1 MEEPNMKINKLIKNK
16 YAKAILCFSTV
27 VLLTAPT
34 QSVFAVEETAQTPS
48 APVESTPAENI
59 PVESTPVE
67 SAPIESVSPVESA
80 SSEESQSNA
89 ASESAPIES
98 ATSEESKTDSSSA
111 APPSGDNTAKPQPDS
126 SNNVSAQND
135 IKITPL
141 QGTFYAAVETLN
153 VRSGPSTKHNKI
165 GHLEYGQEFTVTGK
179 TADNWYQIQ
188 YSGSHGYVSAQFV
201 SDTPLISTG
210 VSDTEAPAETTP
222 AVETQIEPISE
233 PESDE
238 EDSTDETYI
247 ETVTNLFGTP
257 VVIALA
263 LAILGVL
270 SLITYSVIGLFKKE
284 GISED
289 YDVYDDEYYD
299 DEDTYRDNNSFN
311 TEYDDNCDKEVY
323 DDEDF
328 NDEDFDETVYDN
340 ASYDDENS
348 DENDEYYEDDEEY
361 NEDYY
366 NRNHNKRPRRR

>member
-1 MEEPNMKINKLIKNK
+1 MEEPNMKINELIKNK
-16 YAKAILCFSTV
+16 YTKAILCFSTAA
-27 VLLTAPT
+27 LLTAPT

-48 APVESTPAENI
+48 APIESTPAENIPTENI

-111 APPSGDNTAKPQPDS
+111 APPSGDNTPKPQPDS
-126 SNNVSAQND
+126 SNNASAEND

-153 VRSGPSTKHNKI
+153 VRSGPSTKHTKI
-165 GHLEYGQEFTVTGK
+165 GHFEYGQEFTVTGK

-201 SDTPLISTG
+201 SDTSPISTG

-222 AVETQIEPISE
+222 TVETQIDPISE

-238 EDSTDETYI
+238 EESTDETYTK
-247 ETVTNLFGTP
+247 TVSNLFGTP

-284 GISED
+284 GTSED

-311 TEYDDNCDKEVY
+311 AEYDDNYDEEVY

-328 NDEDFDETVYDN
+328 DDASYNEEIFDEN
-340 ASYDDENS
+340 E
-348 DENDEYYEDDEEY
+348 EYYGEDEEY

-366 NRNHNKRPRRR
+366 DRNHNKRPRRR

>member
-1 MEEPNMKINKLIKNK
+1 MKINKLIKNK

-34 QSVFAVEETAQTPS
+34 QSVFAAEETAQTPS
-48 APVESTPAENI
+48 APIESTPAENI

-179 TADNWYQIQ
+179 I
-188 YSGSHGYVSAQFV
+188 H
-201 SDTPLISTG
+201 I
-210 VSDTEAPAETTP
+210 
-222 AVETQIEPISE
+222 
-233 PESDE
+233 
-238 EDSTDETYI
+238 
-247 ETVTNLFGTP
+247 
-257 VVIALA
+257 
-263 LAILGVL
+263 
-270 SLITYSVIGLFKKE
+270 KK
-284 GISED
+284 D
-289 YDVYDDEYYD
+289 
-299 DEDTYRDNNSFN
+299 
-311 TEYDDNCDKEVY
+311 
-323 DDEDF
+323 
-328 NDEDFDETVYDN
+328 
-340 ASYDDENS
+340 
-348 DENDEYYEDDEEY
+348 
-361 NEDYY
+361 
-366 NRNHNKRPRRR
+366 

>member
-1 MEEPNMKINKLIKNK
+1 MKINKLIKNK
-16 YAKAILCFSTV
+16 YAKAILCFSTA

-34 QSVFAVEETAQTPS
+34 QSVFAAEETAQTPS
-48 APVESTPAENI
+48 APIESTPAENI

-126 SNNVSAQND
+126 SNNVSAEND

-311 TEYDDNCDKEVY
+311 AEYDDNYDEEVY

-328 NDEDFDETVYDN
+328 DDASYNEEIFDEN
-340 ASYDDENS
+340 E
-348 DENDEYYEDDEEY
+348 EYYGEDEEY

-366 NRNHNKRPRRR
+366 DRNHNKRPRRR